1 MSQTPGSLPSPSA
14 VFCPILE
21 PRKKRT
27 EAREGIIRVA
37 GGGYG
42 LVTGQARSAEGCA
55 APFIG
60 WLRRGQGRWPLIGW
74 TGDTELIAGPVV
86 LAAPLP
92 WVNGSLATCIPPIC
106 ISPCLPR
113 GPIRALMA
121 S

>member
-42 LVTGQARSAEGCA
+42 LVTGQARSADGCA

-60 WLRRGQGRWPLIGW
+60 WLRRGQGRWSLIGW
-74 TGDTELIAGPVV
+74 T
-86 LAAPLP
+86 
-92 WVNGSLATCIPPIC
+92 
-106 ISPCLPR
+106 R
-113 GPIRALMA
+113 GPGVDRRTSCVGSSSPMGPWF
-121 S
+121 SR